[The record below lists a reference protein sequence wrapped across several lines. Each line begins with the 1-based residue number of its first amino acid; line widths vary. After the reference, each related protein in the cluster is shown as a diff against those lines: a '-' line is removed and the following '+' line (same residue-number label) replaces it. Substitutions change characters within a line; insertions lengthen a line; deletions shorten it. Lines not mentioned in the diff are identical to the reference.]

1 MALAASVGGTAQFVA
16 TDVTSDES
24 VDTAI
29 AAAVEAGPLRAAVI
43 VHGGPAAGKR
53 MVGKS
58 GEPYP
63 TDVEERWGSAV
74 PNPRRMGETDEYARL
89 AQHIVENDYL
99 NGTTIRIDGALR
111 FNI

>member
-1 MALAASVGGTAQFVA
+1 MHSRAKCIQERGAGATGSFSHQTASVTRPLTAARNLAPAGVRVM
-16 TDVTSDES
+16 T
-24 VDTAI
+24 I
-29 AAAVEAGPLRAAVI
+29 APGI
-43 VHGGPAAGKR
+43 FFTPAY
-53 MVGKS
+53 MVPREK
-58 GEPYP
+58 
-63 TDVEERWGSAV
+63 VEERWDSAV